1 MKETSTLCVYPRVIA
16 RTPRHLGVNVETQDH
31 ADSTNLWDWLA
42 NSGVS
47 VVREFHP
54 EATMRV
60 APACA
65 EDWAINGVEE
75 FHSWRQGLLQ
85 DPATAVRWG
94 DYRFTQ
100 SIPWMG
106 VPDEIAGKVNALKLT
121 PLYSLGYATRQ
132 FPRPLVRDVRF
143 TGIPDDSQIDWAA
156 AAVAYEYYFAL
167 IYHYASEFGGRYFM
181 MINEPEN
188 QWGWF
193 HLPEE
198 LEVEDSYWLRFFQND
213 GEDAELGRLYGEV
226 LSTQYA
232 VMARLARLAM
242 EDVRV
247 LLGEAPNAAEL
258 FLSGPTTVFWEP
270 FWRKAGQ
277 YLDANDY
284 HFYHKDS
291 HTYAHTYPV
300 VEAQAA
306 AQGKGTAITEFNRF
320 PGGIPLANNLFTQE
334 NSLAV
339 ADMLLTVLGLPAPDG
354 PLCEYA
360 TLYLLHFPSTHRNY
374 KHLLYGDMN
383 VVDWAGRDMPL
394 RKRGD
399 EWYPTFAELQIRH
412 ATPAYHMFRMLNR
425 CVAGAPR
432 AVLQVG
438 LYNPTSSGSA
448 DFYGDLRIFVVDK
461 GDEVVVT
468 LLNPLTT
475 TARNLI
481 VDLSAL
487 GRDFCWA
494 VQRETSSEGDVAV
507 HEWAVTGACVTTDI
521 AAQSLTQIIFSSTA
535 YQNATALLLAED
547 SITPGSVATGLS
559 LHQTTRLRAWATVD
573 GVVFD
578 VSERNIRWS
587 SSAPEIVS
595 VGQGGLV
602 QRLRDS
608 ATPTVI
614 RAELLNGS
622 AGAAVT
628 VPRVNIPG
636 R

>member
-1 MKETSTLCVYPRVIA
+1 MKDTSTLCVYPRVIA
-16 RTPRHLGVNVETQDH
+16 RTPRHLGINVETQDH
-31 ADSTNLWDWLA
+31 ADRTNLWDWLA

-60 APACA
+60 APACV
-65 EDWAINGVEE
+65 EDWAIADVEE
-75 FHSWRQGLLQ
+75 FHRWRQWLLQ
-85 DPATAVRWG
+85 DPAGAVRWG

-100 SIPWMG
+100 NIPWMG
-106 VPDEIAGKVNALKLT
+106 VPDEIAGKVNALNLT

-156 AAVAYEYYFAL
+156 AAVAYEYYFAM
-167 IYHYASEFGGRYFM
+167 IYHYASEFDGRYFM

-198 LEVEDSYWLRFFQND
+198 LEVGDSYWLRFFQND

-242 EDVRV
+242 EDVRG
-247 LLGEAPNAAEL
+247 LLGDAPNAAEL

-284 HFYHKDS
+284 HFYHEDS

-306 AQGKGTAITEFNRF
+306 ALGKGTAITEFNRF

-339 ADMLLTVLGLPAPDG
+339 AEMLLTVLGLPAPDG
-354 PLCEYA
+354 PLCEYT

-394 RKRGD
+394 RKRGE
-399 EWYPTFAELQIRH
+399 EWYPTFEELQIRH
-412 ATPAYHMFRMLNR
+412 TTPAYHMFRMLNR
-425 CVAGAPR
+425 CVAGAAR
-432 AVLQVG
+432 DVLQVG
-438 LYNPTSSGSA
+438 LYNPTTSGSA

-475 TARNLI
+475 EARNLI

-487 GRDFCWA
+487 GRDLTWA

-507 HEWAVTGACVTTDI
+507 REWAVTDACVTTDI
-521 AAQSLTQIIFSSTA
+521 AAQSLTQIIFASTA
-535 YQNATALLLAED
+535 YQNATALRLPED
-547 SITPGSVATGLS
+547 SLTPGSVATGLS
-559 LHQTTRLRAWATVD
+559 LEQTTRLRAWATVD
-573 GVVFD
+573 GVEYD
-578 VSERNIRWS
+578 VTERNIRWS

-602 QRLRDS
+602 QRLRNS
-608 ATPTVI
+608 TTPTVI
-614 RAELLNGS
+614 RAELLNGR
-622 AGAAVT
+622 AGVEVT
-628 VPRVNIPG
+628 IAHG
-636 R
+636 